1 MLMRPLTCFLIL
13 GISVLAGCQ
22 QATEQNAS
30 NSDDA
35 EPVTVATS
43 QGNDTQQIGD
53 AADLAGG
60 DANASATISGDLYE
74 VEYDLTKIKRTDA
87 EWKDM
92 LTEDQYY
99 VARDHGTERAF
110 TGELWDNKKDG
121 VYFCVGC
128 ELPLFDSTTK
138 YRSGT
143 GWPSFY
149 QPFKKEHVGET
160 QDNSFFMRRTE
171 VHCKRC
177 DAHLGHVFD
186 DGPQPTGL
194 RYCINSAALTFKE
207 RAGESESVPGDPV
220 EANN

>member
-1 MLMRPLTCFLIL
+1 MSIRPLTCFLVL

-30 NSDDA
+30 NPNDA

-43 QGNDTQQIGD
+43 QGNNTQKIGD
-53 AADLAGG
+53 SADLANE
-60 DANASATISGDLYE
+60 DANAFPTISGDLYE

-110 TGELWDNKKDG
+110 TGELWDNKSDG

-128 ELPLFDSTTK
+128 DLPLFDSTTK

-149 QPFKKEHVGET
+149 QPFKKAHVGET

-207 RAGESESVPGDPV
+207 RAGESESVPSDPV

>member
-1 MLMRPLTCFLIL
+1 MCQLSRPTRWCHL
-13 GISVLAGCQ
+13 VLAS
-22 QATEQNAS
+22 E
-30 NSDDA
+30 
-35 EPVTVATS
+35 
-43 QGNDTQQIGD
+43 
-53 AADLAGG
+53 
-60 DANASATISGDLYE
+60 DANAFPTINGELSE

-87 EWKDM
+87 EWKEM

-128 ELPLFDSTTK
+128 DLPLFDSTTK

-160 QDNSFFMRRTE
+160 QDNTFFMRRKDIKCRL
-171 VHCKRC
+171 VPSLRQSGCLKR
-177 DAHLGHVFD
+177 F
-186 DGPQPTGL
+186 T
-194 RYCINSAALTFKE
+194 
-207 RAGESESVPGDPV
+207 PGYLEKNPCP
-220 EANN
+220 

>member
-1 MLMRPLTCFLIL
+1 MSIRPLTCFLVL

-30 NSDDA
+30 NSNDA

-43 QGNDTQQIGD
+43 QGNNTQKIGD
-53 AADLAGG
+53 SADLANE
-60 DANASATISGDLYE
+60 DANAFPTISGDLYE

-110 TGELWDNKKDG
+110 TGELWDNKSDG

-128 ELPLFDSTTK
+128 DLPLFDSTTK

-194 RYCINSAALTFKE
+194 RYCINSAALTFNE
-207 RAGESESVPGDPV
+207 RAGESESVPSDPV

>member
-1 MLMRPLTCFLIL
+1 MSIRPLTCFLVL

-30 NSDDA
+30 NSNDA

-43 QGNDTQQIGD
+43 QGNNTQKIGD
-53 AADLAGG
+53 SADLANE
-60 DANASATISGDLYE
+60 DANAFPTISGDLYE

-110 TGELWDNKKDG
+110 TGELWDNKSDG

-128 ELPLFDSTTK
+128 DLPLFDSTTK

-207 RAGESESVPGDPV
+207 RAGESESVPSDPV

>member
-1 MLMRPLTCFLIL
+1 MSIRPLTCFLVL

-30 NSDDA
+30 NSNDA

-43 QGNDTQQIGD
+43 QGNNTQKIGD
-53 AADLAGG
+53 SADLANE
-60 DANASATISGDLYE
+60 DANAFPTISGDLYE

-110 TGELWDNKKDG
+110 TGELWDNKSDG

-128 ELPLFDSTTK
+128 DLPLFDSTTK

-194 RYCINSAALTFKE
+194 RYCINSAALTFKQ
-207 RAGESESVPGDPV
+207 RAVESEFVPSDPV

>member
-1 MLMRPLTCFLIL
+1 MSIRPLTCFLVL

-30 NSDDA
+30 NPNDA

-43 QGNDTQQIGD
+43 QGNNTQKIGD
-53 AADLAGG
+53 SADLANE
-60 DANASATISGDLYE
+60 DANAFPTISGDLYE

-110 TGELWDNKKDG
+110 TGELWDNKSDG

-128 ELPLFDSTTK
+128 DLPLFDSTTK

-207 RAGESESVPGDPV
+207 RAGESESVPSDPV